1 MYVIH
6 ASMSDYTWCPV
17 IDHLTWVPAN
27 HFKVAH
33 HIALAVV
40 HMNSL
45 RLTSANCWMLM
56 INNKGHRAPK
66 VGGIVLIDSNIP
78 RVMLVNYQLLYV
90 PFQDV
95 EFSNMILMSLIRC
108 ICLTTHVSSICS
120 PPSPSTVWCHS
131 ELPQGH
137 SNSKEDDWQR
147 ILCLWC
153 SYKVCGPWSW
163 YCNVR
168 DVNNSSDAFRF
179 KV

>member
-1 MYVIH
+1 VYSRGVLKLPQVTEKCCFRETTGSGVQQFFSYSCFCMLSLTSYNSKAKQESNTTLGMHNEMDPYYQWRIMLTSCSVCLH

-45 RLTSANCWMLM
+45 RLTSANSWMLL

-78 RVMLVNYQLLYV
+78 RVMLVNY
-90 PFQDV
+90 F
-95 EFSNMILMSLIRC
+95 MSQFKMLHSATWF
-108 ICLTTHVSSICS
+108 L
-120 PPSPSTVWCHS
+120 CH
-131 ELPQGH
+131 
-137 SNSKEDDWQR
+137 
-147 ILCLWC
+147 
-153 SYKVCGPWSW
+153 
-163 YCNVR
+163 
-168 DVNNSSDAFRF
+168 
-179 KV
+179 